1 MHAFQKLCLIS
12 NCTSSKCILNYS
24 DKGICKNY
32 KQLLDWKILG
42 KCVLKYKIF
51 GTKGGVFG
59 KTILIKNLY
68 FIIVVF

>member
-24 DKGICKNY
+24 DKGICKIINSY
-32 KQLLDWKILG
+32 SIERFEE

-51 GTKGGVFG
+51 GTKRVVFG
-59 KTILIKNLY
+59 RTILIKNLY